1 MEREVSAEIVTSIE
15 SNIFVACSML
25 TSPRGAAVRKNAM
38 CNDQDDRDVTAEE
51 MGAASELT
59 CDAGNHLREM
69 NGQPLE
75 WA

>member
-1 MEREVSAEIVTSIE
+1 
-15 SNIFVACSML
+15 
-25 TSPRGAAVRKNAM
+25 M
-38 CNDQDDRDVTAEE
+38 CNEQDDRDVTAEE